1 MSKESEC
8 SEQLD
13 LNITKEKCCSHK
25 LAVGYTE
32 TPVDDWTLLLNL
44 AGKKKNFCASCGT
57 SKIDIETYLCCIIY

>member
-13 LNITKEKCCSHK
+13 LNITKEKCCSNK

-32 TPVDDWTLLLNL
+32 APVDDWSLLLNL

-57 SKIDIETYLCCIIY
+57 SKINNIF